1 MGTAIYSYAYETLN
15 GTISALTSYG
25 FDVEFEG
32 NSFTVNETISVS
44 GSEYQYLGVTIN
56 GDPVI
61 FYPGNG
67 ITSFLSNS
75 GSYSVGDQMPEW
87 DEVDFTP
94 CFLADTL
101 ITTPSG
107 PVAVERLEIGDLVQT
122 ADGRSVPVKWVGR
135 KTIGTVFVREA
146 DLPVRIEAGA
156 LGENSPSRA
165 LRVTADHAICL
176 DGALVQAG
184 AMVNGST
191 IRRMTAAELGASF
204 TVFHVETEAHELI
217 LAEGIPVETFVDNVT
232 RRRFHNYA
240 EYEALYGE
248 QDETIPELN
257 MPRVKAARQ
266 LRKEIRWQLER
277 RAVVLGSRLSAA

>member
-1 MGTAIYSYAYETLN
+1 MGTVTYSYAYEVLN
-15 GTISALTSYG
+15 GTISALTTSG
-25 FDVEFEG
+25 FDVEFDG
-32 NSFTVNETISVS
+32 NSLTVNEIISVS
-44 GSEYQYLGVTIN
+44 GSEYKYVGVTIN
-56 GDPVI
+56 GEPVI
-61 FYPGNG
+61 LYPGNG

-75 GSYSVGDQMPEW
+75 AFYSIGDPMPEW
-87 DEVDFTP
+87 DEIDYTP
-94 CFLADTL
+94 CFLAGTL

-156 LGENSPSRA
+156 LGENSPTRE
-165 LRVTADHAICL
+165 LRLTADHAICL

-191 IRRMTAAELGASF
+191 IRRMTSAELGASF
-204 TVFHVETEAHELI
+204 AVFHIETEDHDLI
-217 LAEGIPVETFVDNVT
+217 LAEGIPVETFVNNVT

-248 QDETIPELN
+248 PVATIPELN

-266 LRKEIRWQLER
+266 LHKELRSQLER
-277 RAVVLGSRLSAA
+277 RAAVLGSRLSAA